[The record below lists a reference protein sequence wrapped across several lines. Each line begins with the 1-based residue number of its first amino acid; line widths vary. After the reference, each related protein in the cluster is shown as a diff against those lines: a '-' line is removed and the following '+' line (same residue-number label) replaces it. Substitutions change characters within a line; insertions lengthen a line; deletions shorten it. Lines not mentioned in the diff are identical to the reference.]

1 MAKIVIF
8 SGAGISAGS
17 GISTFRDSDGLW
29 EKHDIKDICTA
40 GCLNFNREGTLNF
53 YDMRREDIKD
63 KEPNLAHKIV
73 AELKNKYPEKIAIIT
88 QNVDDMFERAGC
100 SDVLHVHGFLRELRC
115 ERCDFIKDIAYEKQ
129 SRDELCPTCNA
140 KLRPNIVFF
149 GDLAPRY
156 ADLYKHLED
165 CEVFVCIGT
174 SGAVVNVDMLSQWG
188 KYKILNNLEFSNL
201 INEDYFDE
209 IYYEEAVTA
218 MPKIKESLDKFL
230 KD

>member
-40 GCLNFNREGTLNF
+40 GCLDFNREGTLSF

-63 KEPNLAHKIV
+63 KKPNLAHKIV
-73 AELKNKYPEKIAIIT
+73 AELKNKYPKQIAVIT

-100 SDVLHVHGFLRELRC
+100 GDILHVHGFLRELRC

-129 SRDELCPTCNA
+129 NRDELCPTCNT

-149 GDLAPRY
+149 GDAAPRY
-156 ADLYKHLED
+156 ADLYKQLED

-174 SGAVVNVDMLSQWG
+174 SGAVVNVDMLSQWA

-201 INEDYFDE
+201 INEDNFDE
-209 IYYEEAVTA
+209 IYHEEAVTA
-218 MPKIKESLDKFL
+218 MPKIKESLERFL